1 MNQNYI
7 KHIDGLRAL
16 AIFGVIIYH
25 AKIYLGAEPFLKGGY
40 LGVDLFFVISG
51 YLMTL
56 IISDQCQIG
65 NFNFKDFLL
74 RRLRRIFPALLFIC
88 IISLPIMY
96 FLIMPADLSE
106 QIKSIVSSI
115 FFFSNFFYSV
125 ISQEYAAETT
135 LIKPF
140 IHTWSLSVEMQFY
153 FILPFII
160 LFSFRKKMNLLGVF
174 IILIITFFLY
184 SVLSNIYVQ
193 DLNFYNTI
201 SRLWEFLF
209 GGLIYFVQKKN
220 LKINQNDFFSIFLII
235 FSFVTIITYFYFFD
249 SNKFFKTWTLL
260 PFIISS
266 GILIFFKDN
275 YLLNYVCNLKL
286 ISFIGKISYSLY
298 LVHFPI
304 FAFSRITD
312 FTKGNLDKKILIG
325 LGILIL
331 SLILHKFI
339 EVPFRDKRKINLK
352 MLNKLCLPGIAFILF
367 FYFHAINTNG
377 LDYRTSNLIKNSHT
391 EKTWLMLKDNKGI
404 NCYNRITHGQEKFCN
419 FNVKSQK
426 NVFLV
431 GDSLAGSFSY
441 NLKNQLVK
449 NNYNFTSIASG
460 GCVYMPN
467 FNIVNSKNNKII
479 KHCNSDYQ
487 KKIRDLLLSSP
498 KSTIIL
504 SGEYPIYID
513 GKFYNNSEGNFR
525 REKYHLYFQSED
537 NKTTFE
543 ENFINST
550 NELLNYGHNV
560 ILHYPFPQL
569 GWDPKRKIFYNNVF
583 SKEIDLSIASIDYG
597 SFKNYTKNTR
607 KLFNRL
613 KHENLITVFPE
624 KLFCN
629 SYLTSRC
636 VAHNGKEFF
645 YFDDHHLSYE
655 GSKLINNQILENI
668 KKIK

>member
-56 IISDQCQIG
+56 IISDQYQVG

-220 LKINQNDFFSIFLII
+220 LKINKNNFFSIFLII

-352 MLNKLCLPGIAFILF
+352 MLIKLCIPSIVSILF

-377 LDYRTSNLIKNSHT
+377 LDYRTSNLIKNSHK

-404 NCYNRITHGQEKFCN
+404 NCYNRITRGQNKFCN

-426 NVFLV
+426 KVFLV

-441 NLKNQLVK
+441 DLKNQLVK